1 MKNEDYKMKNEEC
14 RMKNEYYLNLNKFF
28 IRSEA
33 TIGYAELKVLHSS
46 FRQSRHSSFIK
57 ASAFIAAFCN
67 CTFSLCIATA
77 AWSFSSCSERSDN

>member
-1 MKNEDYKMKNEEC
+1 MKHLVKNEVSKMKNEEC
-14 RMKNEYYLNLNKFF
+14 RMKNEYYLNLNIFF

-46 FRQSRHSSFIK
+46 FIK
-57 ASAFIAAFCN
+57 ASAFSAAFCN

>member
-1 MKNEDYKMKNEEC
+1 MKNKI
-14 RMKNEYYLNLNKFF
+14 YLNLNTLF

-46 FRQSRHSSFIK
+46 FKK

-67 CTFSLCIATA
+67 CTFSLGIATA
-77 AWSFSSCSERSDN
+77 A

>member
-14 RMKNEYYLNLNKFF
+14 RMKNEYYLNLNIFF

-46 FRQSRHSSFIK
+46 FK
-57 ASAFIAAFCN
+57 KESAFIAAFFN
-67 CTFSLCIATA
+67 CLNDRIRRCIPLHAHRIGQQRDRA
-77 AWSFSSCSERSDN
+77 GA